1 MVTHSSRPLH
11 LGAAT
16 PLRAPYG
23 SLWGV
28 LACGFGCVCAGLEAA
43 DMVII
48 LGFQEV

>member
-1 MVTHSSRPLH
+1 MVTRSSRPLH

-16 PLRAPYG
+16 PQGPIWKPL
-23 SLWGV
+23 GV
-28 LACGFGCVCAGLEAA
+28 LACGFGCACAGLEAA